1 MKIYEHQGPVK
12 LQGESKKL
20 RPSGEPEKDFQ
31 KVIEQM
37 KEAGK
42 MTNSSAKVDAALR
55 PAVLN
60 RINGVEI
67 VQPAN
72 YVPNK
77 ANLIDAL
84 KESLDLLDF
93 YADKLADGSL
103 PADGMQPLVD
113 HLDER
118 LTTLMRMEVDPGL
131 PEKLKPI
138 VSDLGLAIGK
148 EVAKFKRGDY
158 F

>member
-55 PAVLN
+55 PASPIAGKVRFPARRRKRSDPAPKATAAGNPARKALSDSPAP
-60 RINGVEI
+60 RIHFCEETRVYLSR
-67 VQPAN
+67 A
-72 YVPNK
+72 
-77 ANLIDAL
+77 
-84 KESLDLLDF
+84 
-93 YADKLADGSL
+93 
-103 PADGMQPLVD
+103 
-113 HLDER
+113 
-118 LTTLMRMEVDPGL
+118 EVFSWL
-131 PEKLKPI
+131 
-138 VSDLGLAIGK
+138 
-148 EVAKFKRGDY
+148 
-158 F
+158 